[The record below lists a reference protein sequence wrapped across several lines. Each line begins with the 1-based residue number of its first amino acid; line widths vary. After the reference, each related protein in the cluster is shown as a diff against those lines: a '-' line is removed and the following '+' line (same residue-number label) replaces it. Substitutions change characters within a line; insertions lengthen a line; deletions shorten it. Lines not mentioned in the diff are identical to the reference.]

1 MIWYCNITILL
12 WHYGLY
18 MIYVEYYLSLLL
30 LVVKVHTRIM
40 YLRHTIVSLARA
52 RGIENALLI
61 FSHDHYDEQIN
72 ELIQMIDFC
81 KTMQIFYPY
90 SIQTHPV
97 SFPGESPEDC
107 PRDITK
113 SE

>member
-1 MIWYCNITILL
+1 
-12 WHYGLY
+12 
-18 MIYVEYYLSLLL
+18 
-30 LVVKVHTRIM
+30 M

-90 SIQTHPV
+90 SIQTHPNM
-97 SFPGESPEDC
+97 FPGESPEDC

-113 SE
+113 AE